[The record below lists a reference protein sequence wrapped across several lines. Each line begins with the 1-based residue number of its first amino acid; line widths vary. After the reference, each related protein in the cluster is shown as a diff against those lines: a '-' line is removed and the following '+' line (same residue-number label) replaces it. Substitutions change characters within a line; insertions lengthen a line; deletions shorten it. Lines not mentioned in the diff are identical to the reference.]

1 MITKKRAFISFDI
14 DHDEYVK
21 KMLVGQAKFPAVIL
35 NNPHYTSCNTA
46 HIITPLCNTDQVITN
61 FAFRD
66 RVFSF
71 SQLLCLFF
79 WEKQIIYILRNSR
92 FPVRSVFVINEE
104 VYCVMY

>member
-1 MITKKRAFISFDI
+1 M
-14 DHDEYVK
+14 
-21 KMLVGQAKFPAVIL
+21 
-35 NNPHYTSCNTA
+35 TA
-46 HIITPLCNTDQVITN
+46 GN

-92 FPVRSVFVINEE
+92 FPVRSVFVINESLLTS
-104 VYCVMY
+104 VVCYCQNDNEENIENARYATNGDTPL